1 LAGLKIF
8 MHRQGVQSSTA
19 ARDKIIVPLD
29 VPTAQAAREL
39 LKAIGGTVGFFKVGN
54 QLFTSAGPD
63 IVQEVR
69 ASGSK
74 VFLDLKYHDIPNT
87 VRHAVESASALGVDM
102 LTIHLAG
109 GRAMCEAAV
118 LGRENSQVVILGVTV
133 LTSLNDVALSEIG
146 FRGSVE
152 DEVLLL
158 AELARNVGINGLVA
172 SPQEL
177 RIVRKR
183 FGSYFTTVIPGIR
196 PAWSEPGD
204 QKRIMTPRQAVDAGA
219 DYLVIG
225 RPITASPEPRAAVQ
239 RIIDELE
246 GDQPQITQISTD

>member
-1 LAGLKIF
+1 
-8 MHRQGVQSSTA
+8 MHRCTVTSSTA
-19 ARDKIIVPLD
+19 AKDRIIVPLD
-29 VPTAQAAREL
+29 VPTAQAARDL
-39 LKAIGGTVGFFKVGN
+39 IKAIGGTVGFFKVGN

-63 IVQEVR
+63 LVKEVR

-87 VRHAVESASALGVDM
+87 VRHAVESASALGVEM
-102 LTIHLAG
+102 LTIHLSG

-118 LGRENSQVVILGVTV
+118 LGRGSSQVCILGVTV
-133 LTSLNDVALSEIG
+133 LTSLNDAALSEIG

-158 AELARNVGINGLVA
+158 AEVARKAGITGLFA

-177 RIVRKR
+177 RILRER
-183 FGSYFTTVIPGIR
+183 FGSLFTTVIPGIR
-196 PAWSEPGD
+196 PTWSEAGD
-204 QKRIMTPRQAVDAGA
+204 QKRILTPREAVEAGA

-225 RPITASPEPRAAVQ
+225 RPITASGDPAGAVQ
-239 RIIDELE
+239 RIVEELE
-246 GDQPQITQISTD
+246 LAKRS

>member
-1 LAGLKIF
+1 
-8 MHRQGVQSSTA
+8 MQSSIA
-19 ARDKIIVPLD
+19 AKDRIIVPLD

-39 LKAIGGTVGFFKVGN
+39 IKAIGGTIGFFKVGN
-54 QLFTSAGPD
+54 QLFTSAGPA
-63 IVQEVR
+63 IVEEVL

-109 GRAMCEAAV
+109 GRSMCKAAV
-118 LGRENSQVVILGVTV
+118 VGRGISKVLLLGVTV
-133 LTSLNDVALSEIG
+133 LTSLDDTALPEIG

-158 AELARNVGINGLVA
+158 AELAKNAGITGLVA

-177 RIVRKR
+177 PILRER
-183 FGSYFTTVIPGIR
+183 FGSLFTTVIPGIR
-196 PAWSEPGD
+196 PSWAKPGD
-204 QKRIMTPRQAVDAGA
+204 QRRILTPRQAVDAGA

-225 RPITASPEPRAAVQ
+225 RPITASTDPRTAVL
-239 RIIDELE
+239 RIIEELE
-246 GDQPQITQISTD
+246 QR